1 MRPNNAR
8 EAARR
13 KKAFGDALDTLLG
26 RTARTVAADLGISQS
41 AMYALAQRARR
52 QMPSAERLRRL
63 AMACEADAE
72 RLTLA
77 ARTLQQEAYRI
88 DALKKP

>member
-1 MRPNNAR
+1 
-8 EAARR
+8 
-13 KKAFGDALDTLLG
+13 
-26 RTARTVAADLGISQS
+26 
-41 AMYALAQRARR
+41 
-52 QMPSAERLRRL
+52 MPSAERLRRL
-63 AMACEADAE
+63 ALACEADAE